1 MATGNKSGGSV
12 GSHKPVPD
20 WLNSSAWS
28 RPPSSG
34 AIKKAN
40 PYGLSENGIKAQG
53 KNKAQQQNNVPDA
66 GDNGDV
72 ASATD
77 DPLSKQHVHS
87 SQASRVGPVTSTVQR
102 WPPLDSSVSDPPS
115 DAHSSSSSE
124 SGQPST
130 KGSTSLNSRIE
141 HFTIELSRK
150 RIHIAELQRLSAQGI
165 PDVGGLR
172 SMSWK
177 LLVGYL
183 PRNREEWSAELA
195 KKRAE
200 YASFREELLV
210 TPSELTRRKEAYENH
225 LASND
230 DDGRGFLQRQDIT
243 HDDHPLSLGST
254 SVWHQYFQD
263 SELSEQIDR
272 DVKRTHPDI
281 QFFCGDSNYAIENQE
296 ALKRALFIFAKLN
309 PGIRYVQ
316 GMNEVLAPLYWVF
329 KTDPDEE
336 YSEHAEADSF
346 FCFVELLSDFRDNF
360 CQQLDNSAVG
370 VRATLSQL
378 NSLLRKCDEELWR
391 HMELT
396 AKVNPQFYAF
406 RWITLLLTQEF
417 DFPDCLRLWD
427 SLLSNPNGPLEILLR
442 VCVSMLLCVRSR
454 LLAGDFTTNL
464 KLLQNYP
471 TVSIDHLLNVADE
484 LRR

>member
-1 MATGNKSGGSV
+1 MATGNSSGGSV
-12 GSHKPVPD
+12 RSHKQVPD
-20 WLNSSAWS
+20 WLNSSAWA
-28 RPPSSG
+28 RTPSSG
-34 AIKKAN
+34 AIRKEN
-40 PYGLSENGIKAQG
+40 SCGLSENGIKEQG
-53 KNKAQQQNNVPDA
+53 KMKVQQQNNVP
-66 GDNGDV
+66 NV
-72 ASATD
+72 RVTATLIED
-77 DPLSKQHVHS
+77 SLSTQHIHS
-87 SQASRVGPVTSTVQR
+87 LQANRTGLLATTVQR
-102 WPPLDSSVSDPPS
+102 WPSSDFPVSGRSEPPPN
-115 DAHSSSSSE
+115 AHSSSSSE
-124 SGQPST
+124 SGQPLT
-130 KGSTSLNSRIE
+130 KGTTSLSSRIE
-141 HFTIELSRK
+141 LFTLELSRT

-177 LLVGYL
+177 LLLGYL
-183 PRNREEWSAELA
+183 PRNREEWSVELA

-200 YASFREELLV
+200 YAAFREELLV

-225 LASND
+225 LAAND

-281 QFFCGDSNYAIENQE
+281 QFFCGDSSYALENQE

-329 KTDPDEE
+329 KTDPDDE
-336 YSEHAEADSF
+336 YSLHAEADSF

-378 NSLLRKCDEELWR
+378 NSLLKQGDEELWR

-417 DFPDCLRLWD
+417 DFPVCLRLWD

-442 VCVSMLLCVRSR
+442 VCVAMLLCVRSR

-471 TVSIDHLLNVADE
+471 AVSIDHLLTVAEE
-484 LRR
+484 LRQ